1 MSYIENIYICLSA
14 PVFIAAVCSRGRSRM
29 LMIFMLAGMTMC
41 LLSSYVST
49 FIASVQGMDL
59 LTASLQ
65 TVPMIE
71 ETMKFL
77 PILFLLLVFEPD
89 RLEIADGMMMTA
101 VGFAT
106 FENVCFLTNNGAE
119 HIFHLLVRGFGA
131 GAMHVVCGF
140 IVAIGLLYL
149 WDRVWLRVAGTLGLI
164 VVAMNVHSTYNLLV
178 SQQGIPAFIGYLF
191 PVLTGILILILGRD
205 LIRDLTK

>member
-149 WDRVWLRVAGTLGLI
+149 WDRVWLRVAGTLSLI

>member
-1 MSYIENIYICLSA
+1 
-14 PVFIAAVCSRGRSRM
+14 
-29 LMIFMLAGMTMC
+29 
-41 LLSSYVST
+41 
-49 FIASVQGMDL
+49 
-59 LTASLQ
+59 
-65 TVPMIE
+65 MIE

-149 WDRVWLRVAGTLGLI
+149 WDRVWLRVAGTLSLI

>member
-119 HIFHLLVRGFGA
+119 HIFHLMVRGFGA

>member
-1 MSYIENIYICLSA
+1 MSYIENIFICLAA
-14 PVFIAAVCSRGRSRM
+14 PVFIAAVCSRGRSRL

-49 FIASVQGMDL
+49 FIASLQGMDL